1 MTALTTSHEVEQQIR
16 YHEERA
22 AYLDANP
29 HVHTS
34 MDEEEHRTEAT
45 RLRAILPT
53 VVLAEQR
60 RHADVK
66 WAEEQAR
73 VERVKQ
79 RRARWGC

>member
-1 MTALTTSHEVEQQIR
+1 MDMQTASAVEHQIR

-29 HVHTS
+29 YVHTN
-34 MDEEEHRTEAT
+34 MDEEEHRAEAN
-45 RLRAILPT
+45 RLRAALP
-53 VVLAEQR
+53 VVAAAEQR
-60 RHADVK
+60 AQADSQ
-66 WAEEQAR
+66 WAEQQAR